1 MKKHRIVF
9 VGGGTAGHVNPALNV
24 ARVLRE
30 DYPDLDLCFYTTPHS
45 IESRLVEKAGFPQ
58 ITLPAKGTPTTR
70 WGWIPALIQN
80 GLGILKAFGSLL
92 IHRPKAILG
101 TGGYVSF
108 PVLMVAKLLR
118 IPYVLHEQNAVPGRV
133 NRWLSSGACKVCLS
147 FPLDPKSPWI
157 DPEKAMHTGNPVD
170 SVFFSQ
176 DKLESRK
183 ILHID
188 PDCLLIVVMG
198 GSLGAQSI
206 NQAVLELVECQQWKN
221 LLQSYPKLILCLAS
235 GTVNAVTLSEAE
247 KQRQLQ
253 EDHFI
258 LENYI
263 PSGLWI
269 PAADYLVGR
278 SGAGF
283 LFETAAAG
291 KPTLLIPFPLAAED
305 HQMKNAQVWEKAGAS
320 VLLPDSDLTP
330 VRLEEEMACLLSDP
344 VESKHMGEQAKSLGC
359 PRAAE
364 EIAEVLLKAGGIHS

>member
-1 MKKHRIVF
+1 MKNDRIVF
-9 VGGGTAGHVNPALNV
+9 VGGGTAGHVNPALSV

-30 DYPDLDLCFYTTPHS
+30 NYPDLDLRFYTTPHS
-45 IESRLVEKAGFPQ
+45 IESRLVEKAGFSQ
-58 ITLPAKGTPTTR
+58 TTLPAKGTPITR
-70 WGWIPALIQN
+70 RGWIPALIQN

-92 IHRPKAILG
+92 IHRPRAILG

-108 PVLMVAKLLR
+108 PVLMAARLLR
-118 IPYVLHEQNAVPGRV
+118 IPYVLHEQNAAPGRV
-133 NRWLSSGACKVCLS
+133 NRWLSSGAGKVCLS
-147 FPLDPKSPWI
+147 FQLDPQTTWI
-157 DPEKAMHTGNPVD
+157 NPEKAVHTGNPVD

-176 DKLESRK
+176 DRLEARK
-183 ILHID
+183 ALHIA
-188 PDCLLIVVMG
+188 PDSLLVVVMG

-206 NQAVLELVECQQWKN
+206 NQAVLELVESQQWKN
-221 LLQSYPKLILCLAS
+221 LLKSYPKLILCLAS

-247 KQRQLQ
+247 KQRQLE

-320 VLLPDSDLTP
+320 ILLSDSELTP
-330 VRLEEEMACLLSDP
+330 VRLGEEMERLLSDATKS
-344 VESKHMGEQAKSLGC
+344 EYMAAQAKSLGC

-364 EIAEVLLKAGGIHS
+364 KIAEILLKAGDIRS